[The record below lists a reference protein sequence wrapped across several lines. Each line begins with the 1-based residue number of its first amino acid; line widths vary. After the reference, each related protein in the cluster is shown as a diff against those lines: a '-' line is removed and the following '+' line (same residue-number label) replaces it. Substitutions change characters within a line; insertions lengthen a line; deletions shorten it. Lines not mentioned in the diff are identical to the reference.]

1 MRRLCILG
9 STGSIGTQA
18 LEIVRTK
25 KEEFKIIAL
34 TANSNLELLIEQA
47 KEFKPSYVVIMDESK
62 KKYLKD
68 KLANLEIEVLT
79 GIEGLE
85 YVSTLKEVDIV
96 LTAVVGM
103 IGLRPTVQAI
113 RSQKRIALANKETM
127 VVAGE
132 IIKKELEEYKAEII
146 PVDSEHNAIFQ
157 ALQGNKKDVVRRIIL
172 TASGGPFRGYKKE
185 DLKDV
190 TPEMAI
196 KHPRWNMGKKISV
209 DSATLMNKAL
219 EVIEAHWLFDLDYDK
234 IDVIIHPQS
243 IVHSMVEYIDGSIIA
258 QLGVTD
264 MKLPIKYALEYPK
277 RTDNISDY
285 LDLKAMAKLTFEEA
299 DTETFECLKLGYYA
313 GKIGGSMPTVLN
325 AANEEAVK
333 LFLERKISFLEIP
346 KLLQSAMENHKVEH
360 NLTIEKIIRI
370 EESTKNYINELIK

>member
-1 MRRLCILG
+1 MKGLCILG

-18 LEIVRTK
+18 LGIVRER
-25 KEEFKIIAL
+25 KEEYKIIAL
-34 TANSNLELLIEQA
+34 TANKNVDLLIDQA
-47 KEFKPSYVVIMDESK
+47 KEFKPNYVVIMDESK
-62 KKYLKD
+62 KNYLKD
-68 KLANLEIEVLT
+68 KLANYEIKVLT
-79 GIEGLE
+79 GLEGLE

-103 IGLRPTVQAI
+103 IGLKPTVQAI
-113 RSQKRIALANKETM
+113 RSKKRIALANKETM

-132 IIKKELEEYKAEII
+132 IIKKELKEYGAEII

-157 ALQGNKKDVVRRIIL
+157 ALQGNKKENVRRIIL

-185 DLKDV
+185 ELKNV

-243 IVHSMVEYIDGSIIA
+243 IIHSMVEYLDGSIIA
-258 QLGVTD
+258 QLGITD
-264 MKLPIKYALEYPK
+264 MKLPIKYALEYPS
-277 RTDNISDY
+277 RTNNISDY
-285 LDLKAMAKLTFEEA
+285 LDLKAVASLTFEEV
-299 DTETFECLKLGYYA
+299 DTETFECLKLGYQA
-313 GKIGGSMPTVLN
+313 GKIGGSMTTVLN
-325 AANEEAVK
+325 AANEEAVR
-333 LFLERKISFLEIP
+333 LFLERKISFLDIP
-346 KLLQSAMENHKVEH
+346 RLIKAAIENHDVEH
-360 NLTIEKIIRI
+360 NLSIERIIEIEKLTRI
-370 EESTKNYINELIK
+370 YINELIK

>member
-34 TANSNLELLIEQA
+34 TANSNVELLIEQA

-62 KKYLKD
+62 KNYLKD

-132 IIKKELEEYKAEII
+132 IIKKELKEYKAEII

-157 ALQGNKKDVVRRIIL
+157 ALQGNKKDEVARIIL
-172 TASGGPFRGYKKE
+172 TASGGPFRGYKK
-185 DLKDV
+185 K
-190 TPEMAI
+190 T
-196 KHPRWNMGKKISV
+196 
-209 DSATLMNKAL
+209 
-219 EVIEAHWLFDLDYDK
+219 
-234 IDVIIHPQS
+234 
-243 IVHSMVEYIDGSIIA
+243 
-258 QLGVTD
+258 
-264 MKLPIKYALEYPK
+264 
-277 RTDNISDY
+277 
-285 LDLKAMAKLTFEEA
+285 
-299 DTETFECLKLGYYA
+299 
-313 GKIGGSMPTVLN
+313 
-325 AANEEAVK
+325 
-333 LFLERKISFLEIP
+333 
-346 KLLQSAMENHKVEH
+346 
-360 NLTIEKIIRI
+360 
-370 EESTKNYINELIK
+370 

>member
-34 TANSNLELLIEQA
+34 TANSNVELLIEQA
-47 KEFKPSYVVIMDESK
+47 KEFKPSYVVIVDESK
-62 KKYLKD
+62 KNYLKD

-85 YVSTLKEVDIV
+85 YVCTLKEVDIV

-113 RSQKRIALANKETM
+113 RSKKRIALANKETM

-132 IIKKELEEYKAEII
+132 IIKKELKEYKAEII

-157 ALQGNKKDVVRRIIL
+157 ALQGNKKDEVVRIIL

-185 DLKDV
+185 ELKDV
-190 TPEMAI
+190 TPELAI

-219 EVIEAHWLFDLDYDK
+219 EVIEAHWLFDMDYDK

-277 RTDNISDY
+277 RTNSVSGY
-285 LDLKAMAKLTFEEA
+285 LDLKAVAKLTFEEV
-299 DTETFECLKLGYYA
+299 DTETFECLKLGYLA

-346 KLLQSAMENHKVEH
+346 KLLQAAMENHKVEH
-360 NLTIEKIIRI
+360 NLTIEKIITI
-370 EESTKNYINELIK
+370 EESTKKYINELIK